1 VSEHRYELRRGTT
14 PDEPIEM
21 GIWCALGTCA
31 GHRELV
37 MHPAGKT
44 FTGAELF
51 EHMAGHAAQFSG
63 PAEALAAMSRAERT
77 RRPTGIVQLPPD
89 VDRETRIDVKANW
102 EIKIPEQQ
110 PRGYALLLIPVGGLL
125 AVAGGILARLLGW
138 SA

>member
-14 PDEPIEM
+14 PDESIEM

-51 EHMAGHAAQFSG
+51 EHMAGHVARFSG
-63 PAEALAAMSRAERT
+63 PAEALAAVSRSQRLT
-77 RRPTGIVQLPPD
+77 PPSWPSGVVMLPPD
-89 VDRETRIDVKANW
+89 ADVK
-102 EIKIPEQQ
+102 
-110 PRGYALLLIPVGGLL
+110 PRRDRSGWLVLLGGAL